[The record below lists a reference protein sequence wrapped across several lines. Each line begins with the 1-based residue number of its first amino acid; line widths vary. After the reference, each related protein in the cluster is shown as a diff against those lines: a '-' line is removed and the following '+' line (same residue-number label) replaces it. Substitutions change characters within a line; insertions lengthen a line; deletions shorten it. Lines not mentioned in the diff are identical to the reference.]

1 MRTLRKP
8 ERRVRSASRVAPNV
22 SAANEIDPLGP
33 EHALSR
39 DFQGG
44 LVARLTQ
51 GEDLKLLCGKS
62 DRLRDSKVCMMLLEP
77 VKGAVS
83 DDHWYPS

>member
-1 MRTLRKP
+1 M
-8 ERRVRSASRVAPNV
+8 APNV
-22 SAANEIDPLGP
+22 SAASEVDPLGP

-44 LVARLTQ
+44 GGLVARLTQ
-51 GEDLKLLCGKS
+51 DEDLKLLCGKS

-83 DDHWYPS
+83 DDHWYPN